1 MQVDVVKVETN
12 QGSIMSLLRQKTPK
26 KNEALIIKS
35 SHMLHQCMTAAAAVV
50 VFWRWFCLVLTP
62 SGPCVARLGCADDA

>member
-12 QGSIMSLLRQKTPK
+12 QGSVMSLLRQKTQK

-35 SHMLHQCMTAAAAVV
+35 SHMLHRCMTAAAAVV
-50 VFWRWFCLVLTP
+50 LWRWFCLVLTP
-62 SGPCVARLGCADDA
+62 SSLCVARLGCADDA